1 MLSNLPL
8 QLMKHAVNAGY
19 ALICEAN
26 DQVLYIGND
35 AAKAWECISYAPVAR
50 VAVAQ
55 SMAQLEWLILRPHPE
70 DPAQSA
76 ASMTPGGFL
85 EATHLQLC
93 HDKGLPTPQH
103 RGEPHADL
111 GLSAGKP
118 DISLHVYRLLD
129 LFLRPQQ
136 YHCVESFE
144 AFECSSSDA
153 QAGANGETEEGPA
166 HIWTVYAVDQFN
178 LHHPILTT
186 ARPHYGGRLARALA
200 CLVEEITPTIN

>member
-35 AAKAWECISYAPVAR
+35 AAKAWESISYAPVAR

-103 RGEPHADL
+103 RREPHEDL

-118 DISLHVYRLLD
+118 DISLHVFRLLD
-129 LFLRPQQ
+129 LILRPQQ
-136 YHCVESFE
+136 YACVESIE
-144 AFECSSSDA
+144 AFESSSSDTDTSPI
-153 QAGANGETEEGPA
+153 GKTEEGSS
-166 HIWTVYAVDQFN
+166 HTWTVFAVDQFN
-178 LHHPILTT
+178 LRHPIMTT
-186 ARPHYGGRLARALA
+186 DRPHYGGRLARALA
-200 CLVEEITPTIN
+200 CLVEDIKPTIN